1 MLSSEKILQA
11 IPNALDQFEV
21 PGGLTRGKVRDFYI
35 LADGKRRSLITTDRL
50 VVFDQLIGLLPY
62 KGQVL
67 NELSAWW
74 FEHTRD
80 IIPNHLISVPD
91 PNVSIVRETTP
102 IQLEIVVRGYITGT
116 TPTSLWP
123 RYVSGEREIYGIR
136 FPDNLTKNQA
146 LPAPIVT
153 ASTKSTVGR
162 DNRIPLNDVVEKKY
176 LSAEDWERIQSIVLA
191 LFKRGQERA
200 TEGGLILVD
209 TKYEFGFDQ
218 ETHELLL
225 IDEIHTPDSSR
236 YWNAQSFAE
245 RVQFNAEPE
254 NFDRELVRLWYVQ
267 QGYDTSH
274 KPQPINDDL
283 IVTVSQR
290 YQQVYEMITD
300 NTFAPAA
307 YPAQSRIEASIIE
320 FA

>member
-21 PGGLTRGKVRDFYI
+21 PGGLPRGKVRDFYV

-50 VVFDQLIGLLPY
+50 VVFDQLIGLVPY

-80 IIPNHLISVPD
+80 IIPNHLITVPD

-116 TPTSLWP
+116 TPTSLWT

-153 ASTKSTVGR
+153 ASTKSTVGHR
-162 DNRIPLNDVVEKKY
+162 
-176 LSAEDWERIQSIVLA
+176 
-191 LFKRGQERA
+191 
-200 TEGGLILVD
+200 
-209 TKYEFGFDQ
+209 
-218 ETHELLL
+218 
-225 IDEIHTPDSSR
+225 
-236 YWNAQSFAE
+236 
-245 RVQFNAEPE
+245 
-254 NFDRELVRLWYVQ
+254 
-267 QGYDTSH
+267 
-274 KPQPINDDL
+274 
-283 IVTVSQR
+283 
-290 YQQVYEMITD
+290 
-300 NTFAPAA
+300 
-307 YPAQSRIEASIIE
+307 
-320 FA
+320 